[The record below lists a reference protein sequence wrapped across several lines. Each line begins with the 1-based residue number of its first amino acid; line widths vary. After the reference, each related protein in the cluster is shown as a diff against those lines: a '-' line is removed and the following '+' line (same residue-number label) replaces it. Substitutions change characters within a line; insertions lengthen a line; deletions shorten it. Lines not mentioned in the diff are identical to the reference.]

1 MEHVDLTVFIPC
13 YNEEQNIISTVEK
26 VSKAMS
32 LCIDISY
39 KILIINDCSSD
50 DSLKLIQAYINIGNQ
65 NVVLENNEFNLGL
78 GSSYFKA
85 IQICNSEYFTYIPG
99 DDVLELQDLHAIF
112 SEAKTIDLI
121 IPYFGLDDSRTKFR
135 LLLSKAF
142 TLGINVV
149 SGLKINYYN
158 GPVLAKTYLLK
169 KNFPSLSGFSS
180 QAEFL
185 VKSIIEGARYKQIK
199 INNKE
204 RVSGDSKA
212 LSVKNFALAGYCILR
227 ILLFRL
233 RLI

>member
-1 MEHVDLTVFIPC
+1 MEHVDLTAFIPC
-13 YNEEQNIISTVEK
+13 YNEEQNIISTLEK
-26 VSKAMS
+26 VNKA
-32 LCIDISY
+32 ISECRDLSY
-39 KILIINDCSSD
+39 RILIINDCSSD
-50 DSLKLIQAYINIGNQ
+50 NSLKLIQTYINSGNK
-65 NVVLENNEFNLGL
+65 NVVVENNEFNMGL

-112 SEAKTIDLI
+112 SEAKTFDLI
-121 IPYFGLDDSRTKFR
+121 IPYFGLDDRRTKFR
-135 LLLSKAF
+135 LLLSKTF
-142 TLGINVV
+142 TLGINLV

-158 GPVLAKTYLLK
+158 GPVLAKSHLLK
-169 KNFPSLSGFSS
+169 KNFPSISGFSS

-185 VKSIIEGARYKQIK
+185 VKSITEGARFKQIK

-204 RVSGDSKA
+204 RDSGDSKA

-227 ILLFRL
+227 ILMFRL